1 MYMYIYTKEILAP
14 TLHTQHCHG
23 HIPLINSF
31 HTLLSF
37 TKSNQ
42 SSTLV
47 PNHLHITFLIDLP
60 YVILGA
66 PLGLLALHQLVRSF
80 LGNLPLSILSIT
92 PNHLT
97 HLLAIY
103 VSILLTCNLP
113 SK

>member
-47 PNHLHITFLIDLP
+47 PIHLHITFLIDLP

-80 LGNLPLSILSIT
+80 LGNLPLSSASPPTTWRTSWLYMYLYS
-92 PNHLT
+92 
-97 HLLAIY
+97 
-103 VSILLTCNLP
+103 
-113 SK
+113 